1 MAPVRRRPK
10 PTHCERYSPAVTS
23 GGDNVPSAGRLH
35 TVEDVELMQMAH
47 KIVESVTMS
56 SPQYLAVSTDT
67 CVRPQ
72 GVVKQDGKLFGW
84 NIPVR

>member
-10 PTHCERYSPAVTS
+10 PTHRERYSPAVIS
-23 GGDNVPSAGRLH
+23 GGDNVQRTGRLH
-35 TVEDVELMQMAH
+35 TVEDIDLMQMAH

-56 SPQYLAVSTDT
+56 SHPYLTVSTDK

-72 GVVKQDGKLFGW
+72 GVVKQEGKLFGW
-84 NIPVR
+84 NIRI